1 MNNQNTEQTTDKK
14 GKPVKVIRIGLGCCI
29 ECD

>member
-1 MNNQNTEQTTDKK
+1 MDNQNTEQATNKK
-14 GKPVKVIRIGLGCCI
+14 ENPVKIIRIGLGCCI